1 MKRFSTMLATLFL
14 AAACVFAA
22 AVADGT
28 WTAQGQ
34 VPAGAISTLV
44 LTSSGATLSGTAD
57 GVQITTGKIQNNS
70 VWFSVV
76 KSGKTYACKG
86 QITGSSLTIYQ
97 SFTDGSQPVSVTL
110 AKTN

>member
-1 MKRFSTMLATLFL
+1 MKRISTMLAALFL

-57 GVQITTGKIQNNS
+57 GVQITAGKIQNTA
-70 VWFSVV
+70 VWFTVV
-76 KSGKTYACKG
+76 KNSKTYNCKG
-86 QITGSSLTIYQ
+86 QISGTTLTIYQ
-97 SFTDGSQPVSVTL
+97 SLTDGSQPVSVTL
-110 AKTN
+110 GKTN